1 MSDPLIEYMQENDV
15 SVEDLFYMEDVK
27 KVWEKVNDT
36 SDSQIS
42 MSTIFKFQG
51 LYYQV
56 DWALGLTETQENEYA
71 EFPFEILFFEKGENN
86 E

>member
-1 MSDPLIEYMQENDV
+1 MCNPLIEYMEENDV
-15 SVEDLFYMEDVK
+15 SIENLFYLKDVK

-36 SDSQIS
+36 DF
-42 MSTIFKFQG
+42 MSTVFKFQDR
-51 LYYQV
+51 YYQV
-56 DWALGLTETQENEYA
+56 DWASGLTEMQENEYA